1 MFGRTGSVPP
11 VRTRT
16 LLILAVCCGFAIL
29 LAGGIQLLRI
39 ANEESSDVE
48 FSELGESVE
57 IGDMTIV
64 VESFDEAD
72 GVATVAVQI
81 GGVDDEDGAA
91 EFRLGVAGDVIAPNR
106 SGDRACGATTV
117 GRAVVRAHVR
127 GRRCRGRE
135 PGSCVYR
142 RGDEDARWELS
153 A

>member
-1 MFGRTGSVPP
+1 M
-11 VRTRT
+11 RTRT

-48 FSELGESVE
+48 FSELGEPVE
-57 IGDMTIV
+57 VGDMTIV

-72 GVATVAVQI
+72 GVATVGVQI

-106 SGDRACGATTV
+106 RGDRACGATTV
-117 GRAVVRAHVR
+117 DVQSCELTFGVADAAGGTRILRVPPRRR
-127 GRRCRGRE
+127 GRPLG
-135 PGSCVYR
+135 
-142 RGDEDARWELS
+142 ARLPDS
-153 A
+153 ATTRLV